1 MKKNPTKIIE
11 RCDGVENKHHISI
24 SYYNKDG
31 ATHNRNGPAKVWI
44 NGTKEYYINGYRH
57 REDGPARVWAN
68 GRKEWYL
75 NGVYFPEEEW
85 KFEVEKIKKDRLV
98 QR

>member
-1 MKKNPTKIIE
+1 
-11 RCDGVENKHHISI
+11 
-24 SYYNKDG
+24 
-31 ATHNRNGPAKVWI
+31 
-44 NGTKEYYINGYRH
+44 
-57 REDGPARVWAN
+57 VWAN